1 MKEESTWA
9 SPSPIWCWKWFEY
22 GCVCG
27 AWLVNCNSKRR
38 YFERLFI
45 TSAFNLR
52 VHTFKLVSIFGG
64 YSIMRVRC
72 CELTN
77 AGRERER
84 KMVGVKWRIS
94 SIIYIRYIIRFV
106 CCNML
111 QHEKDECMTSLI
123 LWRARFA
130 ITNDTLSGAKRE
142 RERKVDNAIIVIG
155 SMSICL
161 AWNHNDSSKILVWNV
176 NLYAFLMLPLVTACC
191 RYSLDCRNW
200 FGYFFLLIAHS
211 KSNLMAMILRVHHT
225 PFPMYGFI

>member
-1 MKEESTWA
+1 MFFFLRSLSLSRPRKWNVTICWESGTRTKWKKAKEWKKRKNEKRGEKREYNMKEESTWA
-9 SPSPIWCWKWFEY
+9 SPSPIWCLKWFEY

-45 TSAFNLR
+45 TFAFNLR
-52 VHTFKLVSIFGG
+52 VHTFKLLSIFGW

-142 RERKVDNAIIVIG
+142 REREE
-155 SMSICL
+155 S
-161 AWNHNDSSKILVWNV
+161 
-176 NLYAFLMLPLVTACC
+176 
-191 RYSLDCRNW
+191 R
-200 FGYFFLLIAHS
+200 
-211 KSNLMAMILRVHHT
+211 
-225 PFPMYGFI
+225 